1 MTREMREIVDA
12 LESGSIN
19 GEPLTNETEMIL
31 QTELQKLIRY
41 ANLLSSIT
49 RAITNLLKAWK

>member
-31 QTELQKLIRY
+31 QTELQKLKKQSNEY
-41 ANLLSSIT
+41 ATPIY
-49 RAITNLLKAWK
+49 